1 MLSEYIDNRI
11 RSLPSEI
18 RPKQTPLL
26 NCSTSGKIIL
36 ARITKTKTKASDE
49 GKNLTENVSLA
60 DTAII
65 EALEYHTDG
74 DYTNASN
81 CRIFK
86 ISSPW
91 HACKM
96 LEHPCKWS
104 DYTTPT
110 KLPFEF
116 VTILTECF
124 EIF

>member
-74 DYTNASN
+74 DYTNALS
-81 CRIFK
+81 CLDKALK
-86 ISSPW
+86 IDPKNAKAY
-91 HACKM
+91 HYKGN
-96 LEHPCKWS
+96 
-104 DYTTPT
+104 
-110 KLPFEF
+110 
-116 VTILTECF
+116 ILALQ
-124 EIF
+124 IDPNPKYASAVSKVLNG